1 MSFKRRRQGIFHRI
15 FALAEQL
22 EPDRSR
28 VFQWLFNTPIPTL
41 DSLTPIELV
50 FAGRGESVIDLLR
63 SACRAPGGDSRS
75 S

>member
-1 MSFKRRRQGIFHRI
+1 MCSKRRRQGIFHRI

-28 VFQWLFNTPIPTL
+28 VFRWLFDTPIPTL

-50 FAGRGESVIDLLR
+50 FCGRAESVIELLE
-63 SACRAPGGDSRS
+63 SACRAEGSARR
-75 S
+75 